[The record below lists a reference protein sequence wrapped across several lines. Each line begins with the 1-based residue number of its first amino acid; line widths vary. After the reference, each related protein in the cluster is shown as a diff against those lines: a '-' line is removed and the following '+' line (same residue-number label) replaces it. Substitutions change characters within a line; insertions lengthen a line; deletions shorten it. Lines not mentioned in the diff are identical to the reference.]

1 MGAVS
6 DFVARYLPQAQQAS
20 ARTGLPTDVI
30 LGQAGLESGW
40 GTSNA
45 AQGNNFF
52 GISPGGTLATY
63 ATPDAGFD
71 AYSSLINSGRYSG
84 VSSVA
89 GSGAQ
94 AIGDY
99 LNGQGYSQT
108 PDYGSRVAGATS
120 AVDQVLGGL
129 DGLGSGGATPA
140 GGSPTA
146 AAGGTSPGAPAAT
159 QSSGGLFGQAT
170 TWLADHATRAVLI
183 LLAIILLAGAMY
195 LFATRTQQVSA

>member
-45 AQGNNFF
+45 ATAGNNFF
-52 GISPGGTLATY
+52 GISPGGSLATY

-71 AYSSLINSGRYSG
+71 AYSNLINSGRYSG

-89 GSGAQ
+89 GSSAQ

-146 AAGGTSPGAPAAT
+146 AAGGTSPGAEPSNP
-159 QSSGGLFGQAT
+159 SSGVFGQFT
-170 TWLADHATRAVLI
+170 KWLADHATRAVLI
-183 LLAIILLAGAMY
+183 LLAIILLAGATY
-195 LFATRTQQVSA
+195 LFATRTQQVTA